1 MGHSYHFS
9 LFNIQL
15 FWCQL
20 WILWSKVSS
29 FFIAILTMLTFK
41 EHLKGLLK
49 VFFSEKLNSETFNA
63 FIYFHCWDWNP
74 GPGVS
79 KADTYHWAE
88 GPHPVVLRP
97 SHGIAQ
103 IDLKLTMLL
112 CQLRTW
118 VGSNMPCLLDSSRS
132 CTELFAH
139 FSGEEILGYLN
150 RWFVINS
157 SANTSLSF
165 CYLVIS
171 NGAAKK
177 TFGPF
182 NGWEQFCSA
191 SISWG
196 CCMAEMIRWHVF
208 SSWWLAQHISFHSPQ
223 QCMEVPS
230 VLRPEHSILFLC
242 YFLSFSHL

>member
-1 MGHSYHFS
+1 
-9 LFNIQL
+9 
-15 FWCQL
+15 
-20 WILWSKVSS
+20 
-29 FFIAILTMLTFK
+29 
-41 EHLKGLLK
+41 
-49 VFFSEKLNSETFNA
+49 
-63 FIYFHCWDWNP
+63 
-74 GPGVS
+74 
-79 KADTYHWAE
+79 
-88 GPHPVVLRP
+88 
-97 SHGIAQ
+97 
-103 IDLKLTMLL
+103 MLL

-157 SANTSLSF
+157 SAHTSLSF
-165 CYLVIS
+165 YYLVLS

-230 VLRPEHSILFLC
+230 VLHPEHSILFLC
-242 YFLSFSHL
+242 YFLSFSHLGFVLFLFVFHCWLVRDNTFIYVMIFVFSYLDILVLILLLFFQLDCLCFYVN